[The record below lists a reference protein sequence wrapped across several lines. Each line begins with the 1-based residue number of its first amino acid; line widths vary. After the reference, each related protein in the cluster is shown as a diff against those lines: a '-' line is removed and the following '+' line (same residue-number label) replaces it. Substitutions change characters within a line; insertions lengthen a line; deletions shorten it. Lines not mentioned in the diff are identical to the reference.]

1 MMKRWRKELT
11 EVEERYN
18 VILKELEKE
27 HTPIFTE
34 GLESALGTLRNEI
47 EKLNNMTIIEKI
59 RF

>member
-18 VILKELEKE
+18 EILKELEKE
-27 HTPIFTE
+27 HTPILTE

-47 EKLNNMTIIEKI
+47 EKLKNMTLFERI